1 MNFCRGSLVGS
12 EPGAAEKALGR
23 DRAPTHLPLS
33 TEPPTYF
40 NPPPSL
46 LPPSPLPPP
55 LASGFLPSLP
65 CPLPA
70 TILPCA
76 CALRQKVLLTRAADW
91 DCGARLAP
99 TSRDLRPQ
107 FFRPVRPFLRVG
119 PTRLAGE
126 LE

>member
-1 MNFCRGSLVGS
+1 MSGQVSRGSAG
-12 EPGAAEKALGR
+12 EYQADE
-23 DRAPTHLPLS
+23 RAGV
-33 TEPPTYF
+33 
-40 NPPPSL
+40 
-46 LPPSPLPPP
+46 
-55 LASGFLPSLP
+55 AR
-65 CPLPA
+65 
-70 TILPCA
+70 A
-76 CALRQKVLLTRAADW
+76 CALRHKVLLTRAADW